1 MPQRRPRQP
10 KKMARKY
17 RRSAVAPNPKNVKFI
32 DRQIVPYKSAVG
44 NKYAPAYNTE
54 IFQYT
59 LAPQT
64 ADFNAVAAVAGVQ
77 SANTKVFLG
86 ALYNRNT
93 TQLEQAVRGDWI
105 CPKFYTDKYRIGFEG
120 IIPDVADSNQGF
132 LLRMHVLQVKIA
144 PNKVPVATDTQANWA
159 TAIEALVNREVA
171 LSNITADHLEFAK
184 ANRNIRVIRSE
195 VIRPN
200 RNAMI
205 RKNISASPTG
215 AGENY
220 SCPPP
225 VCKTVRHQIPQF
237 KQKLNANGS
246 VNPKLEQSYV
256 NAVVFTCHQLT
267 TNTGSFTI
275 EHSSKFYFTDS

>member
-1 MPQRRPRQP
+1 MPRRRPRQP
-10 KKMARKY
+10 LKMARRNK
-17 RRSAVAPNPKNVKFI
+17 RSAVARNPKNVKFI

-59 LAPQT
+59 LSPQS
-64 ADFNAVAAVAGVQ
+64 ASFGANAASAIQ

-93 TQLEQAVRGDWI
+93 TVLEQAVRGDWI
-105 CPKFYTDKYRIGFEG
+105 CPKFYTDKYRISFDG
-120 IIPDVADSNQGF
+120 IVPDHADSNKGF
-132 LLRMHVLQVKIA
+132 LLRMHVVQVKIA
-144 PNKVPVATDTQANWA
+144 PNKVPVATDTQANWS
-159 TAIEALVNREVA
+159 TEIEALVNREVA
-171 LSNITADHLEFAK
+171 ASNITADFLEFAK
-184 ANRNIRVIRSE
+184 SNRNIRVIRTE
-195 VIRPN
+195 TIRPN

-205 RKNISASPTG
+205 RKNLQVGTT
-215 AGENY
+215 GENY

-225 VCKTVRHQIPQF
+225 VCRTVKHQIPQF

-246 VNPKLEQSYV
+246 VSPKLEQSYV
-256 NAVVFTCHQLT
+256 NAVLFTCDQLS

>member
-1 MPQRRPRQP
+1 MPRRPRQP
-10 KKMARKY
+10 KKTARHTK
-17 RRSAVAPNPKNVKFI
+17 RSSVARNPKNVKFI
-32 DRQIVPYKSAVG
+32 DRQMVPYKSAVG

-59 LAPQT
+59 LAPQS
-64 ADFNAVAAVAGVQ
+64 ANFAAVAASAIQ

-105 CPKFYTDKYRIGFEG
+105 CPKFYTDKYRINFDG
-120 IIPDVADSNQGF
+120 IVQDHADSAAGF
-132 LLRMHVLQVKIA
+132 LLRMHVVQVKIA

-159 TAIEALVNREVA
+159 TEIEALVNREVA
-171 LSNITADHLEFAK
+171 SSNITADFLEFAK
-184 ANRNIRVIRSE
+184 ANRNIRVISTE
-195 VIRPN
+195 TIRPN
-200 RNAMI
+200 RNQMI
-205 RKNISASPTG
+205 RKNLQVGTV
-215 AGENY
+215 GENY

-246 VNPKLEQSYV
+246 VSPKLEQSYV
-256 NAVVFTCHQLT
+256 NAVVFTCSQLS
-267 TNTGSFTI
+267 TNTGHFQI